1 MAEKCAIVRKPDW
14 LKIKLQSTDD
24 YSFVSKIVES
34 NGLHTICSSGKCPN
48 MAECWSRGTA
58 TFMILGN
65 ICTRSC
71 KFCATASGRPLPVD
85 VSEPQKIANSIFLMK
100 LKHCVITSVDRD
112 DLADGGADIWAKTV
126 RAIREKNPETTI
138 EILIPDF
145 DGKRELLDIVIDSK
159 PDIIGHN
166 IETTRR
172 LTESIRSRAK
182 YDLSLSVIEYIAQRG
197 AIAKSGI
204 MVGVGETDQEVIE
217 TLQDLRDKGCEI
229 VTIGQYLQPS
239 KQHLSVDRYVHPDVF
254 AQYKVEGEK
263 MDFSYVESAPLVR
276 SSYMADKAV
285 NSAKKRLNLGNR

>member
-1 MAEKCAIVRKPDW
+1 MSQKCGVVRKPDW
-14 LKIKLQSTDD
+14 LKIKIQSTDD
-24 YSFVSKIVES
+24 YSFVSKIIEN

-71 KFCATASGRPLPVD
+71 RFCATASGRPLPVD
-85 VSEPQKIANSIFLMK
+85 VSEPQKIANSIYLMK

-112 DLADGGADIWAKTV
+112 DLEDGGAHIWAETV
-126 RAIREKNPETTI
+126 KAIREKNPNTTI

-145 DGKRELLDIVIDSK
+145 DGKTELLDIVIASA

-166 IETTRR
+166 IETVRR
-172 LTESIRSRAK
+172 LTPSIRSRAK
-182 YDLSLSVIEYIAQRG
+182 YDLTLSVIKYLADHG

-204 MVGVGETDQEVIE
+204 MVGVGESDQEVIE
-217 TLQDLRDKGCEI
+217 TLRDLRSNGCEI
-229 VTIGQYLQPS
+229 VTIGQYLQPT
-239 KQHLSVDRYVHPDVF
+239 KQHLDVDRYVHPDIF
-254 AQYKVEGEK
+254 DSYKAEGEK
-263 MDFSYVESAPLVR
+263 MDFSYIESSPLVR

-285 NSAKKRLNLGNR
+285 NSAKKRLNLGKR

>member
-1 MAEKCAIVRKPDW
+1 MSQKCGVVRKPDW
-14 LKIKLQSTDD
+14 LKIKIQSTDD
-24 YSFVSKIVES
+24 YSFVSKIVEN

-71 KFCATASGRPLPVD
+71 RFCATASGRPLPVD
-85 VSEPQKIANSIFLMK
+85 VSEPQKIANSIYLMK

-112 DLADGGADIWAKTV
+112 DLEDGGAHIWAETV
-126 RAIREKNPETTI
+126 KAIREKNPNTTI

-145 DGKRELLDIVIDSK
+145 DGKTELLDIVIASA

-166 IETTRR
+166 IETVRR
-172 LTESIRSRAK
+172 LTPSIRSRAK
-182 YDLSLSVIEYIAQRG
+182 YDLTLSVIKYLADHG

-204 MVGVGETDQEVIE
+204 MVGVGESDQEVIE
-217 TLQDLRDKGCEI
+217 TLRDLRSNGCEI
-229 VTIGQYLQPS
+229 VTIGQYLQPT
-239 KQHLSVDRYVHPDVF
+239 KQHLDVDRYVHPDIF
-254 AQYKVEGEK
+254 DSYKAEGEK
-263 MDFSYVESAPLVR
+263 MDFSYIESSPLVR

-285 NSAKKRLNLGNR
+285 NSAKKRLNLGKR